1 MAKKND
7 NDATRKPVQRRSREA
22 VSAIKTAAAQV
33 LVERGYPQATTNHIA
48 KRAGVSIGTLYQYF
62 PNKDAI
68 FEVCAEDF
76 LRALRDAS
84 TAAVRSPDAASLEQ
98 RLLLLARSS
107 AEVLAQHPGLLRAL
121 DATPMSGFRERVRH
135 ARDEVRAELEV
146 MLAQLRPHA
155 SADDNAY
162 AARFFAAAGEG
173 LALDVRPGDD
183 LDRLAQEVIKL
194 AVGYLTA
201 A

>member
-1 MAKKND
+1 
-7 NDATRKPVQRRSREA
+7 
-22 VSAIKTAAAQV
+22 
-33 LVERGYPQATTNHIA
+33 
-48 KRAGVSIGTLYQYF
+48 
-62 PNKDAI
+62 
-68 FEVCAEDF
+68 
-76 LRALRDAS
+76 
-84 TAAVRSPDAASLEQ
+84 
-98 RLLLLARSS
+98 
-107 AEVLAQHPGLLRAL
+107 
-121 DATPMSGFRERVRH
+121 MSGFRERVRH